1 MNYLPPCCTPL
12 VLIWQNCS
20 KAEVTLTACLLRSR
34 WMWIVWLQ
42 NSSRLAMASS
52 QEQQNLHDVHPA
64 CCGLCAL
71 HAQPPCNVTYRKDAC
86 AGVLLNP
93 ITDSD
98 VNSATGISASIALT
112 VSAVADSQ
120 SVHLEGGTTTRLRRS
135 SPGRWNRPMIGWPSA
150 LMVSIE
156 NDTTISPV
164 ARSVQRSQI
173 AATVNGSPSWRW
185 MLHGTALPVSQHGS
199 KNRSTGTRQNCRWR
213 HAVR

>member
-1 MNYLPPCCTPL
+1 M
-12 VLIWQNCS
+12 
-20 KAEVTLTACLLRSR
+20 A
-34 WMWIVWLQ
+34 WLQ
-42 NSSRLAMASS
+42 NSSRLAMARS
-52 QEQQNLHDVHPA
+52 QEQQNLHDAHPA

-71 HAQPPCNVTYRKDAC
+71 HAQPPCKDTYRKDAC
-86 AGVLLNP
+86 AGALLNP

-112 VSAVADSQ
+112 VSGVADSQ

-135 SPGRWNRPMIGWPSA
+135 SPGRWNRPMIGCPSA

-185 MLHGTALPVSQHGS
+185 ILHGTALPVSQHGS
-199 KNRSTGTRQNCRWR
+199 KNRSTGTRQNCCWR
-213 HAVR
+213 HAVRYRRGLTSRLVS

>member
-1 MNYLPPCCTPL
+1 M
-12 VLIWQNCS
+12 
-20 KAEVTLTACLLRSR
+20 
-34 WMWIVWLQ
+34 
-42 NSSRLAMASS
+42 
-52 QEQQNLHDVHPA
+52 HPA

-71 HAQPPCNVTYRKDAC
+71 HAQPPCKVTYRKDAC
-86 AGVLLNP
+86 AGALLNP

-112 VSAVADSQ
+112 VSGVADSQ

-135 SPGRWNRPMIGWPSA
+135 SPGRWNRPMIGCPSA

-185 MLHGTALPVSQHGS
+185 ILHGTALPVSQHGS
-199 KNRSTGTRQNCRWR
+199 KNRSTGTRQNCCWR
-213 HAVR
+213 HAVRYRRGLTSRLDSGVPKFVAEEFARAVLRGALRLANVSHMDVLSLAPSSPGILYL